1 MQVPYFPIAYIFL
14 LWPTPSSLRSLN
26 MDIKFHTTVQINHSS
41 TGEKRKA
48 FSVCIIFQ
56 PMLASLVPETHW
68 ELPLRDNLW
77 SVFCYKCAI
86 QEDHHPKSSVWT
98 IFLLNAL
105 HLRLPCTMNDSPDI
119 SVHSHDLVS
128 APEINPIHQ
137 LTLVQQGAQAQT
149 AGVSALSLT
158 SLGTLAK

>member
-26 MDIKFHTTVQINHSS
+26 MDIKFHTMVQINHSS